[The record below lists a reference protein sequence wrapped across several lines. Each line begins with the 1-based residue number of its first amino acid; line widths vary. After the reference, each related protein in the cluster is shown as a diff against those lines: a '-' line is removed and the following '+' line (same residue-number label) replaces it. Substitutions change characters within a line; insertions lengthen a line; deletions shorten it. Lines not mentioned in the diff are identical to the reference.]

1 MSQQTILLLVIIGL
15 LAGML
20 SGLVGIGG
28 GIIIVPFL
36 VYFLGFSQKDAQGTS
51 LFILLL
57 PVGLLAVRN
66 YYVDGHV
73 NIKYGL
79 IVAVT
84 FVVGAYLGSKLVARW
99 NDDVVKKF
107 FAIVMMLVAIKM
119 LFLDKHSNKNE
130 VPKQTTATTTLLKD

>member
-66 YYVDGHV
+66 YYVEGHV
-73 NIKYGL
+73 NIKIGL
-79 IVAVT
+79 IVALT
-84 FVVGAYLGSKLVARW
+84 FVVGAYLGSKLLSRL
-99 NDDVVKKF
+99 NDDVVKKI

-119 LFLDKHSNKNE
+119 LFLDKHSNKSKE
-130 VPKQTTATTTLLKD
+130 PKQTTATTTLLKD

>member
-1 MSQQTILLLVIIGL
+1 MQTILLLVIIGL

-51 LFILLL
+51 LFIILL

-79 IVAVT
+79 IVAAT

-119 LFLDKHSNKNE
+119 LFLDKHNNKNE
-130 VPKQTTATTTLLKD
+130 EPKQTRATTTLLKD

>member
-1 MSQQTILLLVIIGL
+1 MQTILLLVIIGL

-36 VYFLGFSQKDAQGTS
+36 VYFLSFSQKDAQGTS
-51 LFILLL
+51 LFIILL

-79 IVAVT
+79 IVAAT

-119 LFLDKHSNKNE
+119 LFLDKHSNKRKE
-130 VPKQTTATTTLLKD
+130 LKQSSATTTLLKD

>member
-1 MSQQTILLLVIIGL
+1 MQTILLLVIIGL

-51 LFILLL
+51 LFIILL

-79 IVAVT
+79 IVAAT

-119 LFLDKHSNKNE
+119 LFLDKHSNKDKE
-130 VPKQTTATTTLLKD
+130 LKQSSATTTLLKD

>member
-1 MSQQTILLLVIIGL
+1 MQTILLLVIIGL

-51 LFILLL
+51 LFIILL

-79 IVAVT
+79 IVAAT

-99 NDDVVKKF
+99 NDDVAKKF

-119 LFLDKHSNKNE
+119 LFLDKHSNKDKE
-130 VPKQTTATTTLLKD
+130 LKQSSATTTLLKD